1 MGQKN
6 MIINNE
12 LQLYKGLTFE
22 EFKKNSL
29 FDNQVDNRFFW
40 LKKKGEIN
48 YLNHRFSVGLWFESG
63 VLRQVQLVCI
73 DEEIQDEE
81 EREVI
86 HNNIVNEILDKF
98 DIKSE
103 DIQAYYS
110 KREQYSS
117 IFIDYTK

>member
-1 MGQKN
+1 

-40 LKKKGEIN
+40 IEKDCKIIELSHVFRI
-48 YLNHRFSVGLWFESG
+48 GLWFNG
-63 VLRQVQLVCI
+63 GLLRQARLFC
-73 DEEIQDEE
+73 DDDSIQNEE